1 MRSGRSVAERVE
13 DERRVSLGGSGKDE
27 PGFQPSTPVRISSL
41 GRCPRLV
48 WLGPLARK
56 ATWCAPAAWFGV
68 AALVLSGCMVGP
80 KYVKPTVPMAP
91 DYKEAEN
98 PACKE
103 SGAWQAAKPG
113 DTLPRGAWWTVF
125 NDAQLNELEP
135 QIATSNQ
142 SLKAAAARLIEA
154 RAQIRY
160 NHSFLYPTIGA
171 SPSVVGERYS
181 NARPYFTAP
190 LGNNGTADLQLPLDL
205 NYEIDLWG
213 RIRRT
218 VNASKEEAQASA
230 ADLQTAL
237 LSLQAELAV
246 DYFEARAND
255 AQEKLLLDTVKSYEE
270 AYRITNN
277 RFQGGVAG
285 ESDVDQAKTLLEDA
299 RVQASDVNIVR
310 AQYEH
315 AIAVLLGM
323 PPASFTL
330 ALKPLDAVPPPIP
343 VGLPSELLERRPDIA
358 AAERR
363 VNEANERIG
372 IARAAYFPTLNIAA
386 FAGFESTAISTLV
399 NGSNYIWGVGPTL
412 SQTFFDA
419 GRRGALSQQA
429 IAGYDETTANYRQTT
444 LTAFQQ
450 VEDNLAVLNT
460 LTLEAKQQHSA
471 TVAAQ
476 AAVKIFNNRYVGG
489 IDTYLQVVT
498 AQTTALQNERNDID
512 IQRRKMDASVL
523 LIKALGGGWT
533 TAQLPK
539 Y

>member
-1 MRSGRSVAERVE
+1 MRQSKNTEISRHLQPERGLQGLRLPARSKAALSM
-13 DERRVSLGGSGKDE
+13 SL
-27 PGFQPSTPVRISSL
+27 
-41 GRCPRLV
+41 
-48 WLGPLARK
+48 
-56 ATWCAPAAWFGV
+56 AT
-68 AALVLSGCMVGP
+68 LVLSGCMVGP
-80 KYVKPTVPMAP
+80 KYVKPTVPTAP
-91 DYKEAEN
+91 EYKETQTDGYKEAN
-98 PACKE
+98 NWQTAHPADTTLR
-103 SGAWQAAKPG
+103 G
-113 DTLPRGAWWTVF
+113 DWWTIF
-125 NDAQLNELEP
+125 NDPELNELEP
-135 QIATSNQ
+135 QIVVSNQ
-142 SLKAAAARLIEA
+142 TLKAAAARLVEA

-160 NHSFLYPTIGA
+160 THSFLYPTIGA
-171 SPSVVGERYS
+171 SPSAVGERYS
-181 NARPYFTAP
+181 DQRPYFTP
-190 LGNNGTADLQLPLDL
+190 GGSNTGEADLQLPLDL
-205 NYEIDLWG
+205 NYEVDLWG
-213 RIRRT
+213 RVRRT
-218 VNASKEEAQASA
+218 VNASKEEAQATA

-255 AQEKLLLDTVKSYEE
+255 ADEKLLIDTVKSYEE

-277 RFQGGVAG
+277 RFEGGVSG

-299 RVQASDVNIVR
+299 RVQASDVNIQR

-315 AIAVLLGM
+315 AIAVLLGR

-330 ALKPLDAVPPPIP
+330 AEMPLNTRPPAIP

-372 IARAAYFPTLNIAA
+372 IARAAYFPQLNISAV
-386 FAGFESTAISTLV
+386 AGFESTAISTLLR
-399 NGSNYIWGVGPTL
+399 GSNFIWGAGPTL

-429 IAGYDETTANYRQTT
+429 IAGYDETTANYRQTA

-460 LTLEAKQQHSA
+460 LTLEARQQHDA
-471 TVAAQ
+471 TIAAQ
-476 AAVKIFNNRYVGG
+476 AAERIFNNRYVGG

-498 AQTTALQNERNDID
+498 AETTALQNERNEIA
-512 IQRRKMDASVL
+512 IQRRQMDASVL

>member
-1 MRSGRSVAERVE
+1 
-13 DERRVSLGGSGKDE
+13 
-27 PGFQPSTPVRISSL
+27 
-41 GRCPRLV
+41 
-48 WLGPLARK
+48 
-56 ATWCAPAAWFGV
+56 
-68 AALVLSGCMVGP
+68 MVGP
-80 KYVKPTVPMAP
+80 KYVKPTVPLAP
-91 DYKEAEN
+91 EYKEANGPGADAYKEAGN
-98 PACKE
+98 WQPATPADTAPK
-103 SGAWQAAKPG
+103 G
-113 DTLPRGAWWTVF
+113 DWWTVF

-135 QIATSNQ
+135 QIAASNQ
-142 SLKAAAARLIEA
+142 TLKAAAARLVEA

-160 NHSFLYPTIGA
+160 NHSFLFPTIGA

-181 NARPYFTAP
+181 NQRAYFTP
-190 LGNNGTADLQLPLDL
+190 PTSNTGTADLQLPLDL
-205 NYEIDLWG
+205 NYEVDLWG

-218 VNASKEEAQASA
+218 VNVSKEEAQATA

-255 AQEKLLLDTVKSYEE
+255 ADEKLLLDTVKSYEE

-277 RFQGGVAG
+277 RFLGGVSG
-285 ESDVDQAKTLLEDA
+285 ESDVDQARTQLESA
-299 RVQASDVNIVR
+299 RVQASDVNIQR
-310 AQYEH
+310 AEYEH
-315 AIAVLLGM
+315 AIAVLLGR

-330 ALKPLDAVPPPIP
+330 AQLPLDNRPPAIP

-372 IARAAYFPTLNIAA
+372 IARAAYFPTLNLSAA
-386 FAGFESTAISTLV
+386 IGFESTAIATLLR
-399 NGSNYIWGVGPTL
+399 GSNFIWGAGPGL

-419 GRRGALSQQA
+419 GRRGAVSQQA
-429 IAGYDETTANYRQTT
+429 LAGYDETTANYRQTA

-450 VEDNLAVLNT
+450 VEDNLAVLHT
-460 LTLEAKQQHSA
+460 LSLEAKQQHDA

-476 AAVKIFNNRYVGG
+476 AAERIFNNRYVGG

-498 AQTTALQNERNDID
+498 AQTTALQNERNEIA
-512 IQRRKMDASVL
+512 IERRQMDASVL

>member
-1 MRSGRSVAERVE
+1 
-13 DERRVSLGGSGKDE
+13 
-27 PGFQPSTPVRISSL
+27 
-41 GRCPRLV
+41 
-48 WLGPLARK
+48 
-56 ATWCAPAAWFGV
+56 
-68 AALVLSGCMVGP
+68 MVGP
-80 KYVKPTVPMAP
+80 KYVKPTVPLAP
-91 DYKEAEN
+91 DYKEARNETYKEDGTWQTAQ
-98 PACKE
+98 PADTALK
-103 SGAWQAAKPG
+103 G
-113 DTLPRGAWWTVF
+113 DWWTIF
-125 NDAQLNELEP
+125 NDPELNELEP
-135 QIATSNQ
+135 QVAASNQ
-142 SLKAAAARLIEA
+142 TLKSAAARLVSA

-171 SPSVVGERYS
+171 APSVAGERES

-190 LGNNGTADLQLPLDL
+190 PNNNGLADLQLPLDL

-213 RIRRT
+213 RVRRT

-255 AQEKLLLDTVKSYEE
+255 ADEKLLLDTVKSYEE

-277 RFQGGVAG
+277 RFLGGVSG
-285 ESDVDQAKTLLEDA
+285 ESDVDQAKTQLESA
-299 RVQASDVNIVR
+299 RVQASDVNIQR
-310 AQYEH
+310 AQFEH
-315 AIAVLLGM
+315 AIAVLIGR

-330 ALKPLDAVPPPIP
+330 QQKPLDTRPPAIP

-386 FAGFESTAISTLV
+386 FGGFESTGISTLV

-419 GRRGALSQQA
+419 GRRRAVSQQA
-429 IAGYDETTANYRQTT
+429 LAGYDETTADYRQTT

-450 VEDNLAVLNT
+450 VEDNLAVLHT
-460 LTLEAKQQHSA
+460 LTVEAQQQRSA
-471 TVAAQ
+471 TQAAQ
-476 AAVKIFNNRYVGG
+476 AAERIFNNRYVGG

-498 AQTTALQNERNDID
+498 AQTTALQNERNEIA
-512 IQRRKMDASVL
+512 IERRQMDASVL

-539 Y
+539 F